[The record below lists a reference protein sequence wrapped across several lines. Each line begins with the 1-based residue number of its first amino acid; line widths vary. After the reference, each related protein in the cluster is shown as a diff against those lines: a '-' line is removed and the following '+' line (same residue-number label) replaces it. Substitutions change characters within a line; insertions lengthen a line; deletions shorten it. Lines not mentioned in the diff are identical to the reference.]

1 MNPPN
6 DNRRSSTKMT
16 DEHKAA
22 LAKGRAEGRAV
33 KAYLDALVANR
44 PKRGRRRT
52 KDSITK
58 RLDSIEAEIADA
70 SPIKAL
76 QLIQERLDLSSELE
90 SLQETVDI
98 SALEEDFVKVA
109 ADYSERK
116 GISYAAWR
124 EIGVE
129 ASVLSRTLEREEAFA
144 FLRTVPIPPPVE
156 VTRSFA
162 KGDS

>member
-6 DNRRSSTKMT
+6 DNRGSSSKMT

-52 KDSITK
+52 EESITK
-58 RLDSIEAEIADA
+58 QLDRIESELADA
-70 SPIKAL
+70 SPIKSL
-76 QLIQERLDLSSELE
+76 QLIQERIDLSSELE

-98 SALEEDFVKVA
+98 STLEDAFVKVA

-129 ASVLSRTLEREEAFA
+129 PSVLSRAGVKRG
-144 FLRTVPIPPPVE
+144 
-156 VTRSFA
+156 S
-162 KGDS
+162 